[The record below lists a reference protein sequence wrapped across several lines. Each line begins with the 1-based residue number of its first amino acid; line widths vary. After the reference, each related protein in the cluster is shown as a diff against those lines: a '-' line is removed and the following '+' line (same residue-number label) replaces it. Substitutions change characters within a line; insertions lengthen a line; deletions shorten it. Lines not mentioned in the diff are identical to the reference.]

1 MKNLLAFVIT
11 AFLVNAASAQ
21 TAQQPAD
28 TPASLTILPASEAV
42 LADLLWL
49 NRVLVVFA
57 DTERDPA
64 FGQQMDMLLE
74 RPSDLIE
81 RDVIVLTDT
90 NPADPSAIRQELR
103 PRGFGLVLID
113 KDGGVKLRKPSP
125 WSAREITH
133 SIDKMPSRIEE
144 LRDR

>member
-1 MKNLLAFVIT
+1 MKQLLAIFIS
-11 AFLVNAASAQ
+11 AFLANAAHAQ
-21 TAQQPAD
+21 AAEQPAQ
-28 TPASLTILPASEAV
+28 ALNSLTILPASQAE
-42 LADLLWL
+42 LADFLWL

-64 FGQQMDMLLE
+64 FRQQMDMLQT

-90 NPADPSAIRQELR
+90 NPAEASAIREELR

-113 KDGGVKLRKPSP
+113 KDGKVKLRKPSP

>member
-1 MKNLLAFVIT
+1 MKQLLAFVIT
-11 AFLVNAASAQ
+11 AFLANAAHAQ
-21 TAQQPAD
+21 AAEQPAD
-28 TPASLTILPASEAV
+28 APKSLTILPASEAV
-42 LADLLWL
+42 LTDFLWL

-64 FGQQMDMLLE
+64 FRQQMDMLNE

-81 RDVIVLTDT
+81 RDVVVITDT
-90 NPADPSAIRQELR
+90 NPSEPSAIRDELH

-125 WSAREITH
+125 WSARELTH